1 MPNRSSIRSLHR
13 RPSLSCDVGGF
24 CFSLCRGQ
32 KSNGHLGISARN
44 CCTKPDSAI
53 HSEANERRE
62 QSLIRGNRRAQ
73 PVKISAA
80 KETHGTF
87 RSNSPATSGRKRDQ
101 QRQGVKATIKRPSRF
116 RLKSVKHSQA

>member
-1 MPNRSSIRSLHR
+1 M
-13 RPSLSCDVGGF
+13 
-24 CFSLCRGQ
+24 
-32 KSNGHLGISARN
+32 
-44 CCTKPDSAI
+44 
-53 HSEANERRE
+53 
-62 QSLIRGNRRAQ
+62 IRGNRRAQ